1 MKIQMLASALTVSA
15 ITIAT
20 TIAGSSPA
28 SAEKATFVCSASNG
42 IPTTVAQ
49 TSRGKVAVIR
59 WSSDYFSG
67 SGWTPQKRC
76 QEVSKKFQNYYQ
88 SGALNYL
95 TTGIMNGQPVI
106 CIAKR
111 EGGGCSGLLFTLK
124 RERNVTPAQKLQQL
138 LAVRVRASGPLNE
151 SSPRVYIDMKE
162 FLKTAPVESAISSN
176 FSKDQPLLTSPSLS
190 QPASHSS
197 TGVW

>member
-1 MKIQMLASALTVSA
+1 MRIQLLASALAVST

-20 TIAGSSPA
+20 TILGSSPA
-28 SAEKATFVCSASNG
+28 YAQKTAFVCGASNG
-42 IPTTVAQ
+42 VPTTVAQ
-49 TSRGKVAVIR
+49 TSRGKVPVIR

-67 SGWTPQKRC
+67 SGWTPQRRC
-76 QEVSKKFQNYYQ
+76 QEVSKKFQQYYQ

-95 TTGIMNGQPVI
+95 TTGIMNAQPVI
-106 CIAKR
+106 CVAKR
-111 EGGGCSGLLFTLK
+111 QGGGCSGLLFTLK

-162 FLKTAPVESAISSN
+162 FLKTAPVESAISGNS
-176 FSKDQPLLTSPSLS
+176 SKDQPQLTSPSLN
-190 QPASHSS
+190 QPASHSGTS
-197 TGVW
+197 AW